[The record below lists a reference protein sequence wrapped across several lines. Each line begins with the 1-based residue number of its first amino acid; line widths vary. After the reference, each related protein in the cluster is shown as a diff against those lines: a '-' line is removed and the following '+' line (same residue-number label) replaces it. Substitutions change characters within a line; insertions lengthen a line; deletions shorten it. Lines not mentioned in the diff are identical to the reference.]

1 MRNKDVK
8 HFDVIL
14 ELEVGLNITYELFPD
29 RVEECHGYHTFNE
42 DEEVGREVESVI
54 IHLDNGKKIDLTDRL
69 TDEEKKLIGETE
81 L

>member
-1 MRNKDVK
+1 MRSKDVK
-8 HFDVIL
+8 HYNLIL

-42 DEEVGREVESVI
+42 DEEVGRELESVI

-69 TDEEKKLIGETE
+69 TEEEKKLIAETE

>member
-8 HFDVIL
+8 HFKVIL
-14 ELEVGLNITYELFPD
+14 ELEVGLNITYELFPE

-42 DEEVGREVESVI
+42 DEEVDRELESVI
-54 IHLDNGKKIDLTDRL
+54 IHLDNGEKIDLTARL
-69 TDEEKKLIGETE
+69 TDEEKKLIRETE